1 MTDLY
6 FTKLNGMFLPSS
18 ESDAEI
24 ISALPNGE
32 MYRVKIEKPRNS
44 KFHRKYFA
52 LLDILFDL
60 FNPPPVEFAGSVF
73 REPQIVL
80 KNRERF
86 RKDIAIACGHYDLVV
101 NIKGEVR
108 AEAKSI
114 SFSKMDEVEFA
125 QLYSRT
131 IDYGLK
137 KIAVDK
143 TRDQLEAWVQ
153 SILDF
158 A

>member
-6 FTKLNGMFLPSS
+6 VHKKFGMLVPCSEGDSEVIQHLQEGEVFKVSFT
-18 ESDAEI
+18 
-24 ISALPNGE
+24 
-32 MYRVKIEKPRNS
+32 RPRNV

-60 FNPPPVEFAGSVF
+60 FHPTPVFHNGME
-73 REPQIVL
+73 VL
-80 KNRERF
+80 KSRDRF
-86 RKDIAIACGHYDLVV
+86 RKDIAIATGHYTLTV

-114 SFSKMDEVEFA
+114 SFANMDETEFA
-125 QLYSRT
+125 MLYSRT
-131 IDYGLK
+131 IDYGLQ
-137 KIAVDK
+137 KIAIGRTK
-143 TRDQLEAWVQ
+143 AELEAWVQ

>member
-6 FTKLNGMFLPSS
+6 FTKRNGIFLPSS

-24 ISALPNGE
+24 IAALPNGE

-52 LLDILFDL
+52 LLDILFEL
-60 FNPPPVEFAGSVF
+60 FNPPSVSFKGEPVV
-73 REPQIVL
+73 

-101 NIKGEVR
+101 NLKGEVR

-114 SFSKMDEVEFA
+114 SFSKMDDVEFA

-131 IDYGLK
+131 IDYGLQ

>member
-6 FTKLNGMFLPSS
+6 FTKRNGIFLPSS

-32 MYRVKIEKPRNS
+32 MYRVKLEKPRNT

-60 FNPPPVEFAGSVF
+60 FDPPPAEHKG
-73 REPQIVL
+73 EPVI

-86 RKDIAIACGHYDLVV
+86 RKDIAIACGHYSLVV
-101 NIKGEVR
+101 NLKGEVR

-114 SFSKMDEVEFA
+114 SFAKMDEVEFA

-131 IDYGLK
+131 IDYGLQ
-137 KIAVDK
+137 KIAIDK
-143 TRDQLEAWVQ
+143 TRDQLEAWVEQ
-153 SILDF
+153 ILGF